1 MDSLRVVLLLLGAV
15 IIALIYFFGTRHRKR
30 KQDSRDWRRP
40 YDDIKLD
47 MSALPPDQ
55 QPDDGDELSHPEET
69 EIGPEAPTLPS
80 RAGLSI
86 ERRLRM
92 AKQLRHRSGAA
103 EAAGSPQRIVSLYL
117 IAPAGYSYEGTALTE
132 ALEAVGMHHGDMG
145 IFHHYGVA
153 GMSSGASLFSLANMV
168 EPGNFEVNQMDQM
181 ATPGLVF
188 FMQMPTAFDAPV
200 VFELML
206 HTAQRLSELLGGE
219 LRDDSRN
226 ALEASKLAELRQL
239 VAGA

>member
-1 MDSLRVVLLLLGAV
+1 MNSLRVVLLVLGV
-15 IIALIYFFGTRHRKR
+15 VLIALIYFFGTRRRKR
-30 KQDSRDWRRP
+30 KQGTRNLRRP

-47 MSALPPDQ
+47 MSALPSDEHT
-55 QPDDGDELSHPEET
+55 DDGDELIPFEEKAL
-69 EIGPEAPTLPS
+69 GPEAPTLPS
-80 RAGLSI
+80 HEGLAI
-86 ERRLRM
+86 ERRLRIT
-92 AKQLRHRSGAA
+92 QRLRHRSGTP
-103 EAAGSPQRIVSLYL
+103 ETTRSPQRIVSLYL

-132 ALEAVGMHHGDMG
+132 ALAAVGMHHGDMG

-168 EPGNFEVNQMDQM
+168 EPGSFEMNQMDQM
-181 ATPGLVF
+181 TTPGLVF
-188 FMQMPTAFDAPV
+188 FMQMPSAFDAPV

-219 LRDDSRN
+219 LKDDSRN
-226 ALEASKLAELRQL
+226 ALEADKLAELRQL

>member
-1 MDSLRVVLLLLGAV
+1 MNSLRVVLLVLGIAM
-15 IIALIYFFGTRHRKR
+15 IALIYLFGTRRRAR
-30 KQDSRDWRRP
+30 KQGSRSLSRQ
-40 YDDIKLD
+40 YDDVKID
-47 MSALPPDQ
+47 MSALPRDEHV
-55 QPDDGDELSHPEET
+55 DEDELSPIEEKA
-69 EIGPEAPTLPS
+69 IGPETSTMPS
-80 RAGLSI
+80 PDDLAS
-86 ERRLRM
+86 ERRLRI
-92 AKQLRHRSGAA
+92 AQRLRHRSGTV
-103 EAAGSPQRIVSLYL
+103 EATRPPQRIVSLYL
-117 IAPAGYSYEGTALTE
+117 TAPSGYSYQGTGLTE
-132 ALEAVGMHHGDMG
+132 ALETVGMHYGDMG

-168 EPGNFEVNQMDQM
+168 EPGTFEVNQMDRM
-181 ATPGLVF
+181 TTPGLVL

-226 ALEASKLAELRQL
+226 VLEVKKLAELRQL

>member
-15 IIALIYFFGTRHRKR
+15 MIALIYFFGTRRRKR
-30 KQDSRDWRRP
+30 KQGSRYFRRQ

-47 MSALPPDQ
+47 MSALPPDEQ
-55 QPDDGDELSHPEET
+55 TDDVDELSAPEET
-69 EIGPEAPTLPS
+69 EIGPEAPTSPS
-80 RAGLSI
+80 RAGLTI

-92 AKQLRHRSGAA
+92 AKRLRYRSGAA
-103 EAAGSPQRIVSLYL
+103 DAADSPQRIVSLYL
-117 IAPAGYSYEGTALTE
+117 IAPAGYSYEGVALTE

-226 ALEASKLAELRQL
+226 ALQASKVAELRQL

>member
-1 MDSLRVVLLLLGAV
+1 MDSLRAVLLLLGV
-15 IIALIYFFGTRHRKR
+15 VMIALVYFFGTRRRKR
-30 KQDSRDWRRP
+30 KQGSRYFRRQ

-55 QPDDGDELSHPEET
+55 QTDDEDELSQTET
-69 EIGPEAPTLPS
+69 GPEAPTLPS
-80 RAGLSI
+80 RARLTI

-92 AKQLRHRSGAA
+92 AKRSRHRSGAA

-117 IAPAGYSYEGTALTE
+117 IAPAGYSYEGAALSE

-168 EPGNFEVNQMDQM
+168 EPGNFEMNKMDQM

-226 ALEASKLAELRQL
+226 ALQTSKLAELRQL

>member
-1 MDSLRVVLLLLGAV
+1 MNSLRVVLLLLGV
-15 IIALIYFFGTRHRKR
+15 VMIVLIYFFGTRRRKL
-30 KQDSRDWRRP
+30 KQNTRYLRRP

-47 MSALPPDQ
+47 MSALPPDGQ
-55 QPDDGDELSHPEET
+55 TDDGDELGPPEEKV
-69 EIGPEAPTLPS
+69 IGPEAPTLPPHES
-80 RAGLSI
+80 ITI
-86 ERRLRM
+86 ERHLRM
-92 AKQLRHRSGAA
+92 AKRLRHRSGTT
-103 EAAGSPQRIVSLYL
+103 EAAGPPQRIVSLYL
-117 IAPAGYSYEGTALTE
+117 TAPADYSYEGTALTE
-132 ALEAVGMHHGDMG
+132 ALKAVGMHHGDMG

-168 EPGNFEVNQMDQM
+168 EPGSFEMNRIDQIT
-181 ATPGLVF
+181 TPGLVF

-226 ALEASKLAELRQL
+226 ALEANKLAELRQL